1 MPDIVIYSSGFCPYC
16 SWAKKMLDGRQA
28 SYSEIR
34 IDQVEGA
41 QQEML
46 SKSEGQMTVPQ
57 IFIGDRHIGG
67 FEQLRSIN
75 NDGNLDK
82 LIIDIK

>member
-1 MPDIVIYSSGFCPYC
+1 MSEIVIYSSGFCPYC
-16 SWAKKMLDGRQA
+16 SWAKRLLDGKNT

-46 SKSEGQMTVPQ
+46 SRSNGQMSVPQ
-57 IFIGDRHIGG
+57 IFIGSFHVGGYTDMVELDRQG
-67 FEQLRSIN
+67 
-75 NDGNLDK
+75 K
-82 LIIDIK
+82 LEPLLVG

>member
-1 MPDIVIYSSGFCPYC
+1 MADVVIYSSGFCPYC
-16 SWAKKMLDGRQA
+16 SWAKRMLDEKGT

-46 SKSEGQMTVPQ
+46 AKSEGQMTVPQ
-57 IFIGDRHIGG
+57 IFIGDFHVGG
-67 FEQLRSIN
+67 YTDMVKLDQ
-75 NDGNLDK
+75 DGALDP
-82 LIIDIK
+82 LLAD

>member
-57 IFIGDRHIGG
+57 IFIGSFHVGG
-67 FEQLRSIN
+67 YTDMVKLDQQGQLDPLLQESN
-75 NDGNLDK
+75 
-82 LIIDIK
+82 